1 MSLANGFCEN
11 VVNMAEIILAPSKSR
26 GQDHDIALICNDEM
40 VTYRQLWSR
49 VNQAGNAFLG
59 LEITTGD
66 RVVLMV
72 RDTPA
77 FFYVYLGLMTIGAVP
92 IAINLR
98 LSNADV
104 AYTMNDSQ
112 AKAIVL
118 DDIFF
123 KDYQGYILF
132 HRAQRYLAQQPHPA
146 RIPLLEYT
154 Y

>member
-1 MSLANGFCEN
+1 MSLAIGFHEN
-11 VVNMAEIILAPSKSR
+11 LVNMAETILAPSKSR

-40 VTYRQLWSR
+40 VTYKQLWSR

-59 LEITTGD
+59 LEVASGD
-66 RVVLMV
+66 RVILMV

-77 FFYVYLGLMTIGAVP
+77 FFYVYLGLMMIGAVP

-118 DDIFF
+118 DNVFL
-123 KDYQGYILF
+123 KDYQDVAKEIT
-132 HRAQRYLAQQPHPA
+132 
-146 RIPLLEYT
+146 LEPKVIST
-154 Y
+154 DV